1 MFKVEE
7 QKVIQENQM
16 FSRLKPEFTGEL
28 MIDNPI
34 HVKEIPQLEMIS
46 TGMDHLVALDKT
58 G

>member
-1 MFKVEE
+1 
-7 QKVIQENQM
+7 M

-34 HVKEIPQLEMIS
+34 LVKEIPQLEMIS
-46 TGMDHLVALDKT
+46 TGMDHFVGLDKK

>member
-1 MFKVEE
+1 
-7 QKVIQENQM
+7 M
-16 FSRLKPEFTGEL
+16 FSRLRPEFTGEL

-34 HVKEIPQLEMIS
+34 HVKEIPKLDMIS